1 MNDTRAFNRGFYRQA
16 FLGLAAVMAIA
27 LVACGTPGP
36 AGPTGATG
44 ANGTN
49 GTTGPQGPSG
59 PSGGSSGV
67 SYSAWININWTRIGV
82 NRAFEFNYPTTAISQ
97 AVINQGAIKFYRKL
111 NSSPAFIDE
120 IPLTIVE
127 KAGDGIYYTT
137 HIYPAIYVGGF
148 SAVLTSSNPVFD
160 TGTPPNT
167 SSIRYVIF
175 PPGTAIQS
183 LSTKSYAEIAK
194 KYNIPD

>member
-1 MNDTRAFNRGFYRQA
+1 MNNTRAFNGGFRQA
-16 FLGLAAVMAIA
+16 LLGLAAVMS
-27 LVACGTPGP
+27 LVLMACGGP
-36 AGPTGATG
+36 AGPAGANGATG
-44 ANGTN
+44 A
-49 GTTGPQGPSG
+49 TGPQGPTG
-59 PSGGSSGV
+59 PSGTSGV
-67 SYSAWININWTRIGV
+67 SYSAWININWTRIGE

-97 AVINQGAIKFYRKL
+97 AVINRGAIKFYKKL

-194 KYNIPD
+194 KFNIPD